1 MPDIRGS
8 HIALILA
15 ALLTA
20 FGVVIGCGPEVDKI
34 PAAPLVDASPPAV
47 PDGLVAT
54 VAADGAVL
62 LHWDANL
69 TDPDLVGYVVYRS
82 EEAVGGFQARHD
94 RPLSTNAWRDEQVR
108 ADGSYVYRVAA
119 RDASRN
125 ESTMSRE
132 CRITVE
138 SRPRSPGR

>member
-1 MPDIRGS
+1 
-8 HIALILA
+8 
-15 ALLTA
+15 
-20 FGVVIGCGPEVDKI
+20 VVIGCGPEVDKI
-34 PAAPLVDASPPAV
+34 PAAPMVDATPPAV

-82 EEAVGGFQARHD
+82 EAAVGGFQARHE
-94 RPLSTNAWRDEQVR
+94 RPLGTNAWRDERVR
-108 ADGSYVYRVAA
+108 ADGDYVYRVAA
-119 RDASRN
+119 RDASHN

-132 CRITVE
+132 CRVAL
-138 SRPRSPGR
+138 RSGPQAPGR